1 MNLQQHKEKL
11 HFKIG
16 VSGSYWKKLP
26 QFKICINESEI
37 VNSVANADIQY
48 FEFDT
53 EVVQDQTFTL
63 DIWLLNKTDSD
74 TVLDSNNTI
83 IKDMLL
89 NIESIEVDG
98 IDLEFLKW
106 SESKFIPQDST
117 RPVLK
122 NCVNLGWNGF
132 YRLSI
137 SSPFYLWLLEKM

>member
-1 MNLQQHKEKL
+1 MNLQQPKEKL

-16 VSGSYWKKLP
+16 VSGSYWDKLP
-26 QFKICINESEI
+26 QFKFCINEAEI
-37 VNSVANADIQY
+37 VSSVATTDIQY
-48 FEFDT
+48 FEFDA
-53 EVVQDQTFTL
+53 EVIQDQTFTL

-74 TVLDSNNTI
+74 TVLDADNKI
-83 IKDMLL
+83 LKDMLL

-106 SESKFIPQDST
+106 SESEFIPQDST

>member
-1 MNLQQHKEKL
+1 MNLLQHKEKL

-16 VSGSYWKKLP
+16 VSGSYWDKLP
-26 QFKICINESEI
+26 QFKICINEAEI
-37 VNSVANADIQY
+37 VNSVATKDIQY
-48 FEFDT
+48 FEFDA
-53 EVVQDQTFTL
+53 EVIQEQTFTL

-74 TVLDSNNTI
+74 TVLDADNKI
-83 IKDMLL
+83 LKDMLL

-106 SESKFIPQDST
+106 SESEFMPQDST

>member
-1 MNLQQHKEKL
+1 MNLQQPKEKL

-16 VSGSYWKKLP
+16 VSGSYWDKLP
-26 QFKICINESEI
+26 QFKFCINDSEI
-37 VNSVANADIQY
+37 VNSVAITDIQY
-48 FEFDT
+48 FEFDA
-53 EVVQDQTFTL
+53 EVIEGQTFTL

-74 TVLDSNNTI
+74 TVLDAGDKI

-98 IDLEFLKW
+98 IELEFLKW
-106 SESKFIPQDST
+106 SESEFIPQDST